1 MKNYKILLSIFAC
14 STVAMFNMI
23 ASADND
29 KAGVVTVV
37 RLQGAAEY
45 SLDGGQVWT
54 PVVVGKYFVA
64 GTLIRSGDRS
74 IVDLMVGKP
83 LSDKEAEF
91 LQFNA
96 RVSPAKNFIPL
107 EEHNMIRLRPNT
119 TLGIDKLAVSDTDAS
134 FVSDAELNL
143 KKGRIFASVKKV
155 SPSSAYLIKIPDGVA
170 AVRGTQL
177 ELDTDGSASSC
188 SVASGT
194 VWLSFTVTGP
204 DGKPVLGPDGQ
215 PFPPVQVTINPGQSF
230 NLTQALLSNLSQ
242 QLSNPPGGTQGG
254 QDQLTALEK
263 LIVGLATSTIT
274 TLDMAQQDIIGG
286 EFLPG
291 TTITVTTSQ
300 TQPSQAP
307 ISPNA
312 PVTIQPIPP
321 PPVTPQ

>member
-1 MKNYKILLSIFAC
+1 
-14 STVAMFNMI
+14 
-23 ASADND
+23 
-29 KAGVVTVV
+29 
-37 RLQGAAEY
+37 
-45 SLDGGQVWT
+45 
-54 PVVVGKYFVA
+54 VA

-215 PFPPVQVTINPGQSF
+215 PFPPVQVTLNPGQSF